1 MPTINR
7 LAEMH
12 DEITAWRRDFHEHP
26 EVLYET
32 HRTSAKVAEILKE
45 IGVDEVTTGV
55 GRTGV
60 VGVIKG
66 RNGGAGKSI
75 ALRADM
81 DALPMAEETGKE
93 YASKNEGAM
102 HACGHDGH
110 TAMLLG
116 TAKYLAETR
125 NFDGTV
131 ILVFQPA
138 EEGGA
143 GAKAMMDDGLFTRW
157 NVDEIYGLHNQPGTP
172 IDHFATRSGPL
183 MASTDEFT
191 ITVKGIGGHAA
202 YPHNTIDP
210 VVVGSQIVSA
220 LQSIASRNVGPLQSI
235 VISVTFFQAGTA
247 YNIIPDTA
255 KLGGTIRTLDQDVRK
270 QAAQRVKQVVEG
282 VCAANGAGV
291 DYDFA
296 DGYPSTSNHPD
307 QTKFATQIAAEIA
320 GSADK
325 VDENIDPTMGGEDF
339 AYYLEE
345 KPGAFIFLGNGESAG
360 LHHPKYDFN
369 DEAIPYGC
377 SYFIKLI
384 ETAMPAT

>member
-191 ITVKGIGGHAA
+191 ITVKGVGGHAA

-291 DYDFA
+291 DFDFA

-320 GSADK
+320 GSSGK

-377 SYFIKLI
+377 SYFIKLV

>member
-191 ITVKGIGGHAA
+191 ITVKGVGGHAA

>member
-125 NFDGTV
+125 NFNGTV

-191 ITVKGIGGHAA
+191 ITVKGVGGHAA

-377 SYFIKLI
+377 SYFIKLV

>member
-12 DEITAWRRDFHEHP
+12 DEITAWRRDIHEHP

-32 HRTSAKVAEILKE
+32 HRTSAKVAKILQE
-45 IGVDEVTTGV
+45 IGVDEVATGI
-55 GRTGV
+55 GHTGV

-81 DALPMAEETGKE
+81 DALPMSEETGKE
-93 YASKNEGAM
+93 YASQHEGAM

-157 NVDEIYGLHNQPGTP
+157 QVDEIYGLHNLPGTP
-172 IDHFATRSGPL
+172 IDQFETRSGAL

-191 ITVKGIGGHAA
+191 ITIKGVGGHAA
-202 YPHNTIDP
+202 YPHKTIDP
-210 VVVGSQIVSA
+210 VVVGSQVVSA
-220 LQSIASRNVGPLQSI
+220 LQSITSRNVGPLESS
-235 VISVTFFQAGTA
+235 VVSVTFFNAGTA
-247 YNIIPDTA
+247 YNIIPDSA
-255 KLGGTIRTLDQDVRK
+255 KLGGTIRTLNQDVRT
-270 QAAQRVKQVVEG
+270 QVAERVRQVVDG
-282 VCAANGAGV
+282 VCAAHGAGV
-291 DYDFA
+291 DFDFK
-296 DGYPSTSNHPD
+296 DGYPTTTNHPD
-307 QTKFATQIAAEIA
+307 QTKFATKIAAEIA
-320 GSADK
+320 GSVEK
-325 VDENIDPTMGGEDF
+325 VDSNAEPTMGGEDF

-345 KPGAFIFLGNGESAG
+345 KPGAFMFMGNGDSAG

-384 ETAMPAT
+384 ETAMPAA

>member
-191 ITVKGIGGHAA
+191 ITVKGVGGHAA

-255 KLGGTIRTLDQDVRK
+255 KLGGTIRTLDQAVRK

-377 SYFIKLI
+377 SYFIKLV

>member
-1 MPTINR
+1 MPNINR

-12 DEITAWRRDFHEHP
+12 DEITAWRRDFHEYP

-32 HRTSAKVAEILKE
+32 HRTSAKVAEILRE
-45 IGVDEVTTGV
+45 IGVDEVTTGI

-60 VGVIKG
+60 VGTIKG

-81 DALPMAEETGKE
+81 DALPMTEETGKE

-131 ILVFQPA
+131 VLIFQPA

-143 GAKAMMDDGLFTRW
+143 GAKAMLDDGLFTRW
-157 NVDEIYGLHNQPGTP
+157 HVDEIYGLHNQPGMP
-172 IDHFATRSGPL
+172 IDHFTTRSGPFL
-183 MASTDEFT
+183 ASTDAFT

-202 YPHNTIDP
+202 YPHDTIDP
-210 VVVGSQIVSA
+210 VVVGSQIVSS
-220 LQSIASRNVGPLQSI
+220 LQSIASRNVDPLQPI

-255 KLGGTIRTLDQDVRK
+255 RLGGTIRTLNQDVRK
-270 QAAQRVKQVVEG
+270 QAAERVKQVVKG
-282 VCAANGAGV
+282 VCATNGADV
-291 DYDFA
+291 DFVLA
-296 DGYPSTSNHPD
+296 EGYPFTSNHPD
-307 QTKFATQIAAEIA
+307 QTRFAARIATEVA

-325 VDENIDPTMGGEDF
+325 VDENIAPIMGGEDF
-339 AYYLEE
+339 SYYLNE
-345 KPGAFIFLGNGESAG
+345 KPGAFIFLGNGDTAG

-369 DEAIPYGC
+369 DHAIPYGC

-384 ETAMPAT
+384 ETAMPAA

>member
-377 SYFIKLI
+377 SYFIKLV

>member
-191 ITVKGIGGHAA
+191 ITVKGVGGHAA

-255 KLGGTIRTLDQDVRK
+255 KLGGTIRTLNQDVRK

-307 QTKFATQIAAEIA
+307 QTKFATQIAADIA

>member
-191 ITVKGIGGHAA
+191 ITVKGVGGHAA

-377 SYFIKLI
+377 SYFIKLV

>member
-12 DEITAWRRDFHEHP
+12 DEITAWRRDFHEFP

-32 HRTSAKVAEILKE
+32 HRTSAKVAEILTE

-66 RNGGAGKSI
+66 RNGGTGKSI

-81 DALPMAEETGKE
+81 DALPMTEETGKE

-116 TAKYLAETR
+116 TAKYLTETR

-157 NVDEIYGLHNQPGTP
+157 HVDEIYGQHNLPGTP
-172 IDHFATRSGPL
+172 LEHFATRSGAL

-191 ITVKGIGGHAA
+191 ITVKGVGGHAA

-220 LQSIASRNVGPLQSI
+220 LQSIASRNVGPLESI

-255 KLGGTIRTLDQDVRK
+255 KLGGTIRTLKQDVRK
-270 QAAQRVKQVVEG
+270 QAAERVKQVVEG
-282 VCAANGAGV
+282 VCVANGAGV
-291 DYDFA
+291 DFEFK
-296 DGYPSTSNHPD
+296 DGYPTTANHPE
-307 QTKFATQIAAEIA
+307 QTRFATQIAAEIA
-320 GSADK
+320 GSTDK
-325 VDENIDPTMGGEDF
+325 VDEDIAPTMGGEDF

-345 KPGAFIFLGNGESAG
+345 KPGAFMFLGNGDTAG

-377 SYFIKLI
+377 SYFIKLV
-384 ETAMPAT
+384 EAAMPAA

>member
-12 DEITAWRRDFHEHP
+12 DEITAWRRDFHEYP

-32 HRTSAKVAEILKE
+32 HRTAAKVAEILQE

-81 DALPMAEETGKE
+81 DALPMSEETGKE

-255 KLGGTIRTLDQDVRK
+255 KLGGTIRTLNQDVRK
-270 QAAQRVKQVVEG
+270 QAAERVKQVVEG
-282 VCAANGAGV
+282 VCAANGASV
-291 DYDFA
+291 DFEFN
-296 DGYPSTSNHPD
+296 DGYPSTSNHPE

-325 VDENIDPTMGGEDF
+325 VDENIEPTMGGEDF

-345 KPGAFIFLGNGESAG
+345 KPGAFIFLGNGDTAG

-377 SYFIKLI
+377 SYFIKLV

>member
-7 LAEMH
+7 LADMH
-12 DEITAWRRDFHEHP
+12 EEITAWRRDFHEYP

-45 IGVDEVTTGV
+45 IGVDEVTSGV

-81 DALPMAEETGKE
+81 DALPMPEETGKE

-172 IDHFATRSGPL
+172 IDHFGTRTGAL

-191 ITVKGIGGHAA
+191 ITIKGVGGHAA
-202 YPHNTIDP
+202 YPHKTIDP
-210 VVVGSQIVSA
+210 VVIGSQIVTG
-220 LQSIASRNVGPLQSI
+220 LQSIASRNVGPLES
-235 VISVTFFQAGTA
+235 VVVSVTFFNAGTA

-255 KLGGTIRTLDQDVRK
+255 KLGGTIRTLNQDVRK
-270 QAAQRVKQVVEG
+270 QAADRVKQVVEG
-282 VCAANGAGV
+282 VCAANGADV
-291 DYDFA
+291 DYEFS
-296 DGYPSTSNHPD
+296 DGYPTTANHAA
-307 QTKFATQIAAEIA
+307 QTKFAATIAAEIA
-320 GSADK
+320 GSPDK
-325 VDENIDPTMGGEDF
+325 VDTNIAPTMGGEDF
-339 AYYLEE
+339 AYYLQE
-345 KPGAFIFLGNGESAG
+345 KPGAFIFLGNGDSAG

-377 SYFIKLI
+377 SYFIKLV
-384 ETAMPAT
+384 ETAMPTT